1 MYTKEE
7 EAIRLVVKAF
17 EGMKRQKEDINLSIH
32 SILVGNLLKNNGCSS
47 DIVISG
53 YLHDI
58 IEDTNYDYDYLVE
71 LTNGVINNQKELD
84 FMISMNL
91 KNYTLD
97 RLSVVDR
104 SLLELGAYELLFT
117 TTPTNI
123 VINEI
128 VEISKEY
135 SELDDYKSS
144 KFNNAVLDA
153 IAKSRK

>member
-1 MYTKEE
+1 
-7 EAIRLVVKAF
+7 
-17 EGMKRQKEDINLSIH
+17 MKRTLSRIVAMQIIYNYNMTKVLDF
-32 SILVGNLLKNNGCSS
+32 SGVV
-47 DIVISG
+47 DIVNTETTEYDLE
-53 YLHDI
+53 YLKQ
-58 IEDTNYDYDYLVE
+58 LV
-71 LTNGVINNQKELD
+71 TGVVDNQTQID

-104 SLLELGAYELLFT
+104 RLLEIGAYELLLT
-117 TTPTNI
+117 NTPKNI

-135 SELDDYKSS
+135 SELDDYKTS

-153 IAKSRK
+153 IAKSNPNE

>member
-1 MYTKEE
+1 MKRTLSRIIAMQIIYNYNMTKVLDFTGIVDIVNEE
-7 EAIRLVVKAF
+7 EVEYDEKY
-17 EGMKRQKEDINLSIH
+17 
-32 SILVGNLLKNNGCSS
+32 LK
-47 DIVISG
+47 DIV
-53 YLHDI
+53 
-58 IEDTNYDYDYLVE
+58 
-71 LTNGVINNQKELD
+71 NGVIDNQKELD

-117 TTPTNI
+117 STPTNI
-123 VINEI
+123 IINEI

-135 SELDDYKSS
+135 SELDDYKTS

>member
-1 MYTKEE
+1 MKRTLSRIIAMQIIYNYNMTKVLDFTGIVDIVNEE
-7 EAIRLVVKAF
+7 EVEYDEKYLK
-17 EGMKRQKEDINLSIH
+17 SI
-32 SILVGNLLKNNGCSS
+32 V
-47 DIVISG
+47 
-53 YLHDI
+53 
-58 IEDTNYDYDYLVE
+58 
-71 LTNGVINNQKELD
+71 NGVIDNQKELD

-117 TTPTNI
+117 STPTNI
-123 VINEI
+123 IINEI

-135 SELDDYKSS
+135 SELDDYKTS

-153 IAKSRK
+153 IAKSKPNE

>member
-1 MYTKEE
+1 MKRTLSRIIAMQIIYNYNMNKVLDFTGIVDIISEE
-7 EAIRLVVKAF
+7 EVEYDENYL
-17 EGMKRQKEDINLSIH
+17 KE
-32 SILVGNLLKNNGCSS
+32 
-47 DIVISG
+47 IV
-53 YLHDI
+53 
-58 IEDTNYDYDYLVE
+58 
-71 LTNGVINNQKELD
+71 NGVIDNQREID

-97 RLSVVDR
+97 RLSIVDR
-104 SLLELGAYELLFT
+104 SLLELGTYELLFT

-135 SELDDYKSS
+135 SELDDYKTS

>member
-1 MYTKEE
+1 
-7 EAIRLVVKAF
+7 
-17 EGMKRQKEDINLSIH
+17 MKRTCSRIIAMQVIYNYNLNNELNFTGIVDIANQEE
-32 SILVGNLLKNNGCSS
+32 V
-47 DIVISG
+47 
-53 YLHDI
+53 
-58 IEDTNYDYDYLVE
+58 EYDYDYLVE

>member
-1 MYTKEE
+1 
-7 EAIRLVVKAF
+7 
-17 EGMKRQKEDINLSIH
+17 MKRTLTRIVAMQIIYNYNINKVLDFMGI
-32 SILVGNLLKNNGCSS
+32 V
-47 DIVISG
+47 DIVNS
-53 YLHDI
+53 
-58 IEDTNYDYDYLVE
+58 ETTDYDVDYLKEIV
-71 LTNGVINNQKELD
+71 NGVINNQSQID
-84 FMISMNL
+84 FLISLNL

-104 SLLELGAYELLFT
+104 SLLEIGTYELLYT
-117 TTPTNI
+117 TTPKNI

-153 IAKSRK
+153 IAKSKINE

>member
-1 MYTKEE
+1 
-7 EAIRLVVKAF
+7 
-17 EGMKRQKEDINLSIH
+17 MKRTCSRIIAMQVIYNYNLNNELNFTGIVDIANQEE
-32 SILVGNLLKNNGCSS
+32 V
-47 DIVISG
+47 
-53 YLHDI
+53 
-58 IEDTNYDYDYLVE
+58 EYDYEYLVE

>member
-1 MYTKEE
+1 MKRTVTRIVAMQIIYNYNMTKK
-7 EAIRLVVKAF
+7 LDF
-17 EGMKRQKEDINLSIH
+17 EGI
-32 SILVGNLLKNNGCSS
+32 V
-47 DIVISG
+47 DIVN
-53 YLHDI
+53 D
-58 IEDTNYDYDYLVE
+58 ETNEYDLDYLKQII
-71 LTNGVINNQKELD
+71 NGVIDNQAQID

-104 SLLELGAYELLFT
+104 SLLELGTYELLFT
-117 TTPTNI
+117 DTPKNI

-135 SELDDYKSS
+135 SELDDYKTS

-153 IAKSRK
+153 IAKSKYNE

>member
-1 MYTKEE
+1 
-7 EAIRLVVKAF
+7 
-17 EGMKRQKEDINLSIH
+17 MKRTLTRIVAMQIIYNYNINKVLDYTGI
-32 SILVGNLLKNNGCSS
+32 V
-47 DIVISG
+47 DIVNT
-53 YLHDI
+53 
-58 IEDTNYDYDYLVE
+58 ETTDYDVEYLKEIV
-71 LTNGVINNQKELD
+71 NGVINNQSQID
-84 FMISMNL
+84 FLISLNL

-104 SLLELGAYELLFT
+104 SLLEIGTFELLYT
-117 TTPTNI
+117 TTPKNI

-153 IAKSRK
+153 IAKSKN

>member
-1 MYTKEE
+1 MKRTCSRIIAMQIIYNYNINKVLDFMGIVDIVDEE
-7 EAIRLVVKAF
+7 EVEYDV
-17 EGMKRQKEDINLSIH
+17 NY
-32 SILVGNLLKNNGCSS
+32 LKQ
-47 DIVISG
+47 IV
-53 YLHDI
+53 
-58 IEDTNYDYDYLVE
+58 
-71 LTNGVINNQKELD
+71 NGVVDNQSQID

-104 SLLELGAYELLFT
+104 SLLEIGTYELLFT
-117 TTPTNI
+117 STPTNI

-135 SELDDYKSS
+135 SEVDDYKTS
-144 KFNNAVLDA
+144 KFNNAVLDS